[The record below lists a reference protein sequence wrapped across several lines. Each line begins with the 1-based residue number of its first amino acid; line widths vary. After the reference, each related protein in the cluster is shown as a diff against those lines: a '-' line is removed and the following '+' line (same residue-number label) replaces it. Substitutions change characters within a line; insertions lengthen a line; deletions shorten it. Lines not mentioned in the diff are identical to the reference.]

1 MLSVAPGE
9 TAIVNTLSGPFPPQ
23 LNVCMFPNPVVVPEY
38 GETRLERPTSAQP
51 DPEFPVEHEH
61 VQLPVL
67 PPIVPLPLTQY
78 SRPLLPLSLA
88 VPVATHEL
96 AVWHVEPE

>member
-38 GETRLERPTSAQP
+38 GETRLERPTIAGAS
-51 DPEFPVEHEH
+51 DHCSTKLPEA
-61 VQLPVL
+61 VL
-67 PPIVPLPLTQY
+67 Y
-78 SRPLLPLSLA
+78 ESMKK
-88 VPVATHEL
+88 
-96 AVWHVEPE
+96 